1 MPYTFTLIDDKTE
14 SIEKLR
20 MYKTAFSW
28 LYNDFVSIQKVFV
41 DTNGEPLISCIV
53 KVSPTETKK
62 HLFRRNELT
71 QFCL

>member
-1 MPYTFTLIDDKTE
+1 MTIVATKIE

-28 LYNDFVSIQKVFV
+28 LYNDFVLIDKVFV
-41 DTNGEPLISCIV
+41 DTDGVPLISCIV
-53 KVSPTETKK
+53 KTPTATKK
-62 HLFRRNELT
+62 HLFRREELT